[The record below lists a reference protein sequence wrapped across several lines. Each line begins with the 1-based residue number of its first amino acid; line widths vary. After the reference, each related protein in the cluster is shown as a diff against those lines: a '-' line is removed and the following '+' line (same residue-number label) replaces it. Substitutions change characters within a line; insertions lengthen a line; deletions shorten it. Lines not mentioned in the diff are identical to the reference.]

1 MIYSYRLSSAIP
13 RLSILISL
21 PHFLG
26 YRVNKLKIAV
36 LVSGRGSN
44 LQAIIDN
51 IEQGTLPAELA
62 VVISDQA
69 DAYALERAK
78 KHNIPASHVSAK
90 GYRGKR
96 DEYDALLV
104 KELQQ
109 RNIDLVCLAGFM
121 RIITPTLIRAFPNR
135 ILNIH
140 PSLLPAFPG
149 LHVQKKAI
157 DHGVKFSGCTVHFVD
172 EGMDTGPIIIQA
184 VVPILDTDTE
194 DSLSERILK
203 QEHKIYSRAIQ
214 LFAEGRLKVVGRR
227 VIVKKN
233 EDTSGQFLINP

>member
-1 MIYSYRLSSAIP
+1 MKKVR
-13 RLSILISL
+13 
-21 PHFLG
+21 
-26 YRVNKLKIAV
+26 IAV

-51 IEQGTLPAELA
+51 IEKGLLSSELA

-69 DAYALERAK
+69 DAYALERAH
-78 KHNIPASHVSAK
+78 KHNIPAVPVIAK
-90 GYRGKR
+90 GYKDKR
-96 DEYDALLV
+96 EEYDALLV
-104 KELQQ
+104 KELRE
-109 RNIDLVCLAGFM
+109 RNVDLVCLAGFM
-121 RIITPTLIRAFPNR
+121 RIITPVLIRAFPNR

-149 LHVQKKAI
+149 LHVQKKALN
-157 DHGVKFSGCTVHFVD
+157 HGVKFSGCTVHFVD

-184 VVPILDTDTE
+184 VVPILDSDTE

-214 LFAEGRLKVVGRR
+214 LFAEGRLKIEGRR
-227 VIVKKN
+227 VLVSN
-233 EDTSGQFLINP
+233 ARNAGDAFLMNPQ